1 MKSTNENSNWD
12 GVERLSEDALQARLA
27 LQSKYMAT
35 VDALIQ
41 KAMLNLEL
49 AYKKIGEGEHLS
61 LSDTGSIA
69 KSSLKSLG
77 NFSKDWPWGVKMQ
90 HKKDLIRNTL
100 STLNGNKPYLK

>member
-1 MKSTNENSNWD
+1 MKPTNKNQNWD
-12 GVERLSEDALQARLA
+12 GVERLSEDALQAKLA

-49 AYKKIGEGEHLS
+49 AYKKIGESEHMSLTGGETQGVPYTKMNH
-61 LSDTGSIA
+61 
-69 KSSLKSLG
+69 SST
-77 NFSKDWPWGVKMQ
+77 WPWGVKMQ
-90 HKKDLIRNTL
+90 HKKDLIRKTL